1 MNGPGRLVRA
11 RARTGFGG
19 KRPTDP
25 EANLVVPVV
34 GGAPVAAGGAEIPR
48 NADPSAAAED
58 TATAFAFFNPS
69 RTVLRSPVVVLVLAI
84 LDPLRDIAMHVME
97 TECIGGE
104 RADGSRPL
112 IVPLAAAAVAIGVP
126 FADLVA
132 PRIGRLRSSTRRIFP
147 FCLGEQ
153 PISFA
158 GHPGEPGHI
167 RLGVVPAHPNDRLS
181 ASSPA
186 TITGPVFVRAAADR
200 DAGVPIGERHLELR
214 DRRWP
219 GYRDAMLWAFIP
231 AALLGRRRSH
241 RELARRDDNHLG
253 TVLGAFA
260 KRVSRPQRPL
270 ALGCEH
276 IRIDIRDPVGPHCHV

>member
-112 IVPLAAAAVAIGVP
+112 IVPLAAAAVTIGVP

-153 PISFA
+153 PISLV
-158 GHPGEPGHI
+158 GHPGEPSHI

-181 ASSPA
+181 VPSPA
-186 TITGPVFVRAAADR
+186 TITGPLLVRAAADR

-214 DRRWP
+214 DRKWP
-219 GYRDAMLWAFIP
+219 WYRDTMLWAFIRI

-241 RELARRDDNHLG
+241 RELARGHDNHLG

-260 KRVSRPQRPL
+260 KRVSRPQR
-270 ALGCEH
+270 
-276 IRIDIRDPVGPHCHV
+276 

>member
-1 MNGPGRLVRA
+1 MPALAQFADSSRTFPEIREVPFSTICNVAIRKRRRRADGACRTSSEPKTGAPATVLVMDGPGRLVRA
-11 RARTGFGG
+11 RRDRDRAGSGG
-19 KRPTDP
+19 KRATDP
-25 EANLVVPVV
+25 EAKLVAPHV
-34 GGAPVAAGGAEIPR
+34 GAVGVAACGAETPR
-48 NADPSAAAED
+48 IAVPGAAAED

-84 LDPLRDIAMHVME
+84 LDPLPDIAMHVME

-112 IVPLAAAAVAIGVP
+112 IVPLAAAPVAIGVP

-153 PISFA
+153 PISLA

-200 DAGVPIGERHLELR
+200 DARVPIGERHLEL
-214 DRRWP
+214 
-219 GYRDAMLWAFIP
+219 
-231 AALLGRRRSH
+231 
-241 RELARRDDNHLG
+241 
-253 TVLGAFA
+253 
-260 KRVSRPQRPL
+260 
-270 ALGCEH
+270 
-276 IRIDIRDPVGPHCHV
+276 